1 MDEQTLLPGGM
12 LGLSADSKSPQPTD
26 SQELSREGVGT
37 TPGELQ
43 ILDQSEL
50 EQVAQRGWICE
61 PDGQV
66 AVIAGLLHGERQ
78 DRLTAAHQVGQ
89 TVVTVSDVYRA
100 AAVPN
105 GISLCENQCADLLT
119 FCEVA
124 KCKDA

>member
-1 MDEQTLLPGGM
+1 M
-12 LGLSADSKSPQPTD
+12 LGLSADAKPLQPTD
-26 SQELSREGVGT
+26 SQVLSGEGVRT
-37 TPGELQ
+37 TQGELQ
-43 ILDQSEL
+43 VVDQCEL
-50 EQVAQRGWICE
+50 EQVAQCGWICE

-66 AVIAGLLHGERQ
+66 AVIASLLHDKRQ

-89 TVVTVSDVYRA
+89 IVVTVSDVYRA

-105 GISLCENQCADLLT
+105 GIALCENQCADLLT